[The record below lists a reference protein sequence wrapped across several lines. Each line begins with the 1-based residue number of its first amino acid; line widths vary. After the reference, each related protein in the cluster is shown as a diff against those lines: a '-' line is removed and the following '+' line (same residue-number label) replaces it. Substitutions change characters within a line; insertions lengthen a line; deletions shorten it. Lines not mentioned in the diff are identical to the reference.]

1 MDNARRGFLAG
12 RCIVSIAA
20 AEGHVYAL
28 KDFGNKPSGRYILR
42 NADWIDM
49 LPQEFVKQGGYH
61 HGK

>member
-1 MDNARRGFLAG
+1 MYGDINDPEST
-12 RCIVSIAA
+12 VSKAIAA